1 MLPAKPTRG
10 GFGDPQWGDAMKLGL
25 SSTLGMA
32 LAAQALTP
40 VSAQTAEPASPD
52 ATLAVAEAAA
62 AAATVSDDTPAPK
75 SASTDEGWNVAFT
88 PYVWVAGTKGDI
100 GIPRNAGEDVEIDKS
115 FADVLGNL
123 NFAFMGAL
131 DVEHKRLVL
140 LADLMYLSVT
150 AKAEGIQDPAF
161 FEGKVDAS
169 VLVATAAAGY
179 RVVDQGSGY
188 LDVFV
193 GGRLTSIDV
202 DVELEGP
209 LQTRRAGASPSNLAP
224 VIGARA
230 RIPVGKKWGIALF
243 GDAAGLVDSDVKWQL
258 VGTIQR
264 DLGSHWRLAA
274 GYRHMQIHH
283 STNRLD
289 FDVSLSGPI
298 VGVTYK
304 F

>member
-1 MLPAKPTRG
+1 MNSGLSLT
-10 GFGDPQWGDAMKLGL
+10 LGL
-25 SSTLGMA
+25 A
-32 LAAQALTP
+32 LAAQALLPTG
-40 VSAQTAEPASPD
+40 ARAAEVAAPD
-52 ATLAVAEAAA
+52 TTLASAEGS
-62 AAATVSDDTPAPK
+62 AATWAMDDAPPATSP
-75 SASTDEGWNVAFT
+75 STDDAWNVAFT

-100 GIPRNAGEDVEIDKS
+100 GIPRNAGEGVHIDKS
-115 FADVLGNL
+115 FADILGNL
-123 NFAFMGAL
+123 NFAFMGAV
-131 DVEHKRLVL
+131 DVEHKRFVL
-140 LADLMYLSVT
+140 LGDLMYLSVT
-150 AKAEGIQDPAF
+150 ANAEGIQDPAF

-179 RVVDQGSGY
+179 RVVDKGDGY
-188 LDVFV
+188 LDVFA
-193 GGRLTSIDV
+193 GGRVVSIDV
-202 DVELEGP
+202 DVKLDGP
-209 LQTRRAGASPSNLAP
+209 LQTRRASASPSNLAP

-230 RIPVGKKWGIALF
+230 RIPLGKKWGLALF

-283 STNRLD
+283 NTSRMD

>member
-1 MLPAKPTRG
+1 MN
-10 GFGDPQWGDAMKLGL
+10 FGLSLTLGL
-25 SSTLGMA
+25 A
-32 LAAQALTP
+32 LAAQSLAP
-40 VSAQTAEPASPD
+40 ASAQAVELSSQD
-52 ATLAVAEAAA
+52 ATLVVAEATAA
-62 AAATVSDDTPAPK
+62 AAATDDAPPPAT
-75 SASTDEGWNVAFT
+75 ASTDEGWNVAFT
-88 PYVWVAGTKGDI
+88 PYLWVAGTKGNI

-140 LADLMYLSVT
+140 LSDLMYLSVS

-169 VLVATAAAGY
+169 VLVATAAVGY
-179 RVVDQGSGY
+179 RVVDKGDGY
-188 LDVFV
+188 LDLFA
-193 GGRLTSIDV
+193 GGRLVSIDV

-209 LQTRRAGASPSNLAP
+209 LQTRRVGASPSNLAP

-230 RIPVGKKWGIALF
+230 RIPFGDKWGLALF
-243 GDAAGLVDSDVKWQL
+243 ADAAGLVDSDVKWQL

-274 GYRHMQIHH
+274 GYRHMKIHH
-283 STNRLD
+283 DTNRLD